1 MTRLESWA
9 RALFWCNE
17 DDDGILGTQI
27 FPRDALDVVLRHRQ
41 VPLKVRVH
49 GSRAAQKHVR
59 ALNRLRDRQ
68 RMLPSDDLPGT
79 AGVLRLGEVLPANS
93 IRRDVRD
100 LLRDQLVERIRGDA
114 LIGDGDGGKHD
125 RSPVWG

>member
-79 AGVLRLGEVLPANS
+79 AGGLRPGGLLARNS
-93 IRRDVRD
+93 IRRDVRG
-100 LLRDQLVERIRGDA
+100 LPP
-114 LIGDGDGGKHD
+114 
-125 RSPVWG
+125 RSLCQEI

>member
-1 MTRLESWA
+1 MTRLEAWA

-79 AGVLRLGEVLPANS
+79 AGVSRLGELLARNSLP
-93 IRRDVRD
+93 RGVRD
-100 LLRDQLVERIRGDA
+100 LLRDQLVERIPGDA
-114 LIGDGDGGKHD
+114 LVCGG
-125 RSPVWG
+125 GGG

>member
-79 AGVLRLGEVLPANS
+79 AGGFRLGEPPAGKPTPPDLP
-93 IRRDVRD
+93 D
-100 LLRDQLVERIRGDA
+100 LPPAQLFERIPG
-114 LIGDGDGGKHD
+114 
-125 RSPVWG
+125 

>member
-79 AGVLRLGEVLPANS
+79 AGAFRPCELLAGNS

-114 LIGDGDGGKHD
+114 LLVAGDGGK
-125 RSPVWG
+125 RAPAPGW